1 MPNHFV
7 FISYARKDY
16 VDNHNRIIPNNIV
29 SRVQNALR
37 DAGISYWIDEE
48 GLQAG
53 DAFPVKIAQQI
64 EHCQVF
70 LFISTENS
78 NQSPWVIN
86 EIATAHHYH
95 KPIIPLRYDHSPY
108 NKGLMIYL
116 AGIQYIDY
124 TANPKFA
131 ISNLVAAV
139 QNAVPANEVLLTST
153 PITQPINQW
162 FKRYFRYIL
171 MALVAVLVG
180 VAAYLCLSAA
190 QTNSRK
196 TSAVVEDVV
205 YITAHGECYHADST
219 CHTIRKKHY
228 YAIST
233 DQAHQLSKRPCSFC
247 ITDD

>member
-1 MPNHFV
+1 MPHHSV

-16 VDNHNRIIPNNIV
+16 VDEHNRIIPNNIV

-53 DAFPVKIAQQI
+53 DTFPVKIAQQI

-95 KPIIPLRYDHSPY
+95 KPIIPLRYDTSADHP
-108 NKGLMIYL
+108 GLMIYIASL
-116 AGIQYIDY
+116 QYIDY
-124 TANPKFA
+124 LANPKTA
-131 ISNLVAAV
+131 ISDVVHAIQAALH
-139 QNAVPANEVLLTST
+139 PADTVLIPTAPTSADK
-153 PITQPINQW
+153 P
-162 FKRYFRYIL
+162 FKRYLKYIL
-171 MALVAVLVG
+171 IALGILILAYGCYYSVARYKAHKATDTVM
-180 VAAYLCLSAA
+180 S
-190 QTNSRK
+190 
-196 TSAVVEDVV
+196 VEQV

-219 CHTIRKKHY
+219 CHTIRDRHFH
-228 YAIST
+228 AISL
-233 DQAHQLSKRPCSFC
+233 DHAQQLSKRPCSFC
-247 ITDD
+247 VKE